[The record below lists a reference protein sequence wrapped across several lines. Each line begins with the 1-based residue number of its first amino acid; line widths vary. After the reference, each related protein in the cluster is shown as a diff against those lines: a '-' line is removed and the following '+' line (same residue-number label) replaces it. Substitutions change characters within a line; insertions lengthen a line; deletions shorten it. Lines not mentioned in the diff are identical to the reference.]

1 MQPRITSPALTVPGT
16 LETLQA
22 LGRTANQAAGQAGLP
37 EATVNLVCQPASQIN
52 GPAVT
57 KQEG

>member
-1 MQPRITSPALTVPGT
+1 MQPRIPSPAPTVPVT
-16 LETLQA
+16 LDALQA
-22 LGRTANQAAGQAGLP
+22 PGKAANQAAGQAGLP
-37 EATVNLVCQPASQIN
+37 ETTVNLVCQPASQIN

>member
-1 MQPRITSPALTVPGT
+1 MTVPGA
-16 LETLQA
+16 LEAPQA
-22 LGRTANQAAGQAGLP
+22 PGKAANQAAGQAGPP

>member
-1 MQPRITSPALTVPGT
+1 MRPRIPSPVLTVPDA
-16 LETLQA
+16 LEALQA
-22 LGRTANQAAGQAGLP
+22 LGKAANQAAGQAGLP